1 MKAVAIILAAGK
13 SQEKMPHPKA
23 NIEHEGG
30 KSFLQSLAST
40 FVKAGCGVLGVV
52 GSDAAAVREQHPSLM
67 LVTNEHWERSLLASV
82 KVGLEAALQEARG
95 ADPENAVVVMVHPV
109 DMPALRVN
117 TVKTLLKEMERGDMK
132 GAAALRPE
140 YDSAVGWPVVL
151 SQGAAEKLLQAEGE
165 DLETALKAFNPR
177 RLSVKDP
184 GVIVNIN
191 TPGAYERVF
200 GKPPVL
206 APPPK
211 RRGTLKRSGAA
222 NGTGAETASPTS
234 YAASPEE

>member
-13 SQEKMPHPKA
+13 SRRMSHPKA

-40 FVKAGCGVLGVV
+40 FLKAGCGVLGVV
-52 GSDAAAVREQHPSLM
+52 GSDAAMVREQHPSM
-67 LVTNEHWERSLLASV
+67 DFVTSEHWEKSLLASV
-82 KVGLEAALQEARG
+82 KAGLEVALQEAR
-95 ADPENAVVVMVHPV
+95 ASEPEGGFAVLLHPV

-117 TVKTLLKEMERGDMK
+117 TVKTLLKEMERGDAK
-132 GAAALRPE
+132 GVLVLRPE
-140 YDSAVGWPVVL
+140 YDSALGWPLVL
-151 SQGAAEKLLQAEGE
+151 SQAAAEKLLLAEGE
-165 DLETALKAFNPR
+165 DLEKALAALNPR
-177 RLSVKDP
+177 RLNVKDP

-191 TPGAYERVF
+191 TPEAYERVF
-200 GKPPVL
+200 TKPPVL

-211 RRGTLKRSGAA
+211 RRGSPKRAGGSNGSGAD
-222 NGTGAETASPTS
+222 NASPTS